1 MTDAPLWTDGVLAG
15 PFRRPHNNSSH
26 EEGTI
31 HDDATARRLG
41 FRGGTIA
48 GSIHMEQFPPLLTE
62 AFGEDWYRT
71 GGLSLYF
78 RNPSVDF
85 EPVRAF
91 LRPTG
96 EGRAEV
102 WMDSEAG
109 VRILDGTASVGT
121 PDPDSLVRRKLRELR
136 PAADIRMLASVQV
149 GRSVEGVPTRI
160 PQADINRR
168 LAVLTEAD
176 PRFTD
181 PAILGRTT
189 APLSATV
196 HALRAVEPELFG
208 MSEGEFVG
216 LFGAIEL
223 LFHDGPVFADTPYLA
238 RGRVVALAETPKTE
252 MLWYEATLTDPA
264 TGRDVVSTL
273 HMSRLLKA
281 TSPLWS

>member
-1 MTDAPLWTDGVLAG
+1 MTETPVRPDGVLAG

-31 HDDATARRLG
+31 HDDATAQRLG

-48 GSIHMEQFPPLLTE
+48 GSIHMEQFPPLLVA
-62 AFGEDWYRT
+62 AFGGDWYRT

-91 LRPTG
+91 LRPTAG
-96 EGRAEV
+96 DRAEV
-102 WMDSEAG
+102 WMESEAG
-109 VRILDGTASVGT
+109 VRILDGTASCGS

-136 PAADIRMLASVQV
+136 PAADIRMLASVRP
-149 GRSVEGVPTRI
+149 GRSVDGVPTRI
-160 PQADINRR
+160 PQADIDRR
-168 LAVLTEAD
+168 LAVLTEPD

-181 PAILGRTT
+181 ASILGRTT

-196 HALRAVEPELFG
+196 HALRAVEPGLVG
-208 MSEGEFVG
+208 TTEGEFVG

-223 LFHDGPVFADTPYLA
+223 LFHDGPVFADTEYLA

-252 MLWYEATLTDPA
+252 MLWYEAVLADPA

>member
-1 MTDAPLWTDGVLAG
+1 MTEDLTWTDGVLAG
-15 PFRRPHNNSSH
+15 PFRRPHNNSAH
-26 EEGTI
+26 EAGTI
-31 HDDATARRLG
+31 HDDATAQRLG

-48 GSIHMEQFPPLLTE
+48 GSIHMEQFPPLLVE
-62 AFGEDWYRT
+62 AFGGDWYRT

-78 RNPSVDF
+78 RNPSIDF

-91 LRPTG
+91 LRRTG

-102 WMDSEAG
+102 WMESEAG
-109 VRILDGTASVGT
+109 VRILDGTASAGT

-136 PAADIRMLASVQV
+136 PAADIRMLAQV
-149 GRSVEGVPTRI
+149 GIGRSVEGVPTRI
-160 PQADINRR
+160 PQGDIDRR
-168 LAVLTEAD
+168 LSVLTEAD
-176 PRFTD
+176 PRFSD
-181 PAILGRTT
+181 PKILGRTT

-196 HALRAVEPELFG
+196 HALRAVEPGLVPTTDG
-208 MSEGEFVG
+208 QFVG

-223 LFHDGPVFADTPYLA
+223 LFQDGPVFADTDYLA